1 MVASFKIKTDDGPQ
15 DFTVDPGGSLVFLG
29 ANGAGKTRLGVA
41 IEAQLAR
48 KPSRAH
54 RISAQRS
61 IVMNAKLIPPSLEE
75 AERALFH
82 GGRNA
87 QDDYSHTQ
95 AYRWKQKPATQPLDD
110 FSALLGALY
119 AEETNVS
126 INYRRASLGSK
137 KRVAPTQ
144 TKLDRLK
151 EIWEG
156 ILPHRELVILH
167 NDVQVRPKGN
177 KNQYS
182 ASDMSDGERLIFYM
196 IGQCLM
202 IKNGS
207 TIIIDEPELHLNR
220 SIIGALWDNIEAERK
235 DCGFVYITHDID
247 FVNSRQAADKYFVAS
262 INFDAGPSWDIRSL
276 PSASGIP
283 DGVMGVIVGSRRSI
297 LFVEGEAASLDISL
311 YRRVYDQHTI
321 IPLGSCEAVIHAVAS
336 FRENGQLHHLSCAG
350 IVDLDGR
357 TPAQVKALEKKGV
370 KALPVSE
377 VENILLLPPVFKEV
391 AKAFHF
397 SAEELDAK
405 VTALEAVICEQAS
418 SSAPGAALRFARRQV
433 DASMKAVDLKGK
445 DAAEIQSRLTS
456 AIGSLDIVELVGDRE
471 KEILAAVAK
480 RETSKLLAL
489 IDKKGLLSEAAKIL
503 GAENRK
509 KLEEFVGR
517 SLSSTTG
524 EALRKELLQVL
535 PSV

>member
-1 MVASFKIKTDDGPQ
+1 MASFKIKTGVGSQ
-15 DFTVDPGGSLVFLG
+15 EFKVDLGSSLVFLG

-41 IEAQLAR
+41 IEAQLAL

-61 IVMNAKLIPPSLEE
+61 IVMNAKLIPPSLDE

-82 GGRNA
+82 GGKNA
-87 QDDYSHTQ
+87 EDNYHHTEV
-95 AYRWKQKPATQPLDD
+95 YRWKQKPATQPLDD
-110 FSALLGALY
+110 FAALLGALY

-126 INYRRASLGSK
+126 INYRRASLDSK
-137 KRVAPTQ
+137 KRIAPTQ

-156 ILPHRELVILH
+156 LLPHRELVILH
-167 NDVQVRPKGN
+167 NDVQVRPKGDTC
-177 KNQYS
+177 QYS

-202 IKNGS
+202 IKSGS
-207 TIIIDEPELHLNR
+207 TVIIDEPELHLNR
-220 SIIGALWDNIEAERK
+220 SIIGSLWDSIEAERR
-235 DCGFVYITHDID
+235 DCGFIYITHDID

-262 INFDAGPSWDIRSL
+262 IDFSAGPSWDIQPL

-297 LFVEGEAASLDISL
+297 LFVEGEATSLDVSL
-311 YRRVYDQHTI
+311 YRRIYDQHTV

-336 FRENGQLHHLSCAG
+336 FHENEQLHHLSCAG
-350 IVDLDGR
+350 IIDLDGR
-357 TPAQVKALEKKGV
+357 TAAQVKALEKKGV

-377 VENILLLPPVFKEV
+377 VENILLLPPVFREV

-397 SAEELDAK
+397 SAEELDGK
-405 VTALEAVICEQAS
+405 VAALEKVICEQAS

-456 AIGSLDIVELVGDRE
+456 AIGSIDIVKLAGDRE
-471 KEILAAVAK
+471 KEIHAAVAN
-480 RETSKLLAL
+480 RDTPKLLAL
-489 IDKKGLLSEAAKIL
+489 IDQKGLLSEAARIL

-517 SLSSTTG
+517 SLSSTAG
-524 EALRKELLQVL
+524 ESLRKELLQVL